1 MKILELKEIQ
11 EILSDDL
18 LKAFVNDGD
27 IGFFEDNGKT
37 LIGLNKVKML
47 LLVEIY
53 RMVRELYEN
62 RHEKTCQSDQHA
74 CDRNDE

>member
-11 EILSDDL
+11 EILTDDL
-18 LKAFVNDGD
+18 LKAFVNGGD
-27 IGFFEDNGKT
+27 IGFFEDDGKP
-37 LIGLNKVKML
+37 LIGSNTVKML
-47 LLVEIY
+47 ILVEIY

-74 CDRNDE
+74 CDRNGE